1 MRSAASAAEPTAR
14 APAQPLRIDERAD
27 SSSPWAST
35 QPGLYRDGASVDAAH
50 DDSHDPKERGGATNF
65 QLWA

>member
-14 APAQPLRIDERAD
+14 PSQPLRIDEHAD
-27 SSSPWAST
+27 SLSPWAST

-50 DDSHDPKERGGATNF
+50 GDSHDPKERGGAANF